1 MAIIRWQPWWTE
13 PFADWDKLFE
23 ETLPTVK
30 SFAPALDVYE
40 KDSNIIVETPL
51 AGVDPDDVKISI
63 ENDVLTVEGETKKK
77 SEVDE
82 KNYYRKEVRYGGFH
96 RSVALPAS
104 VHGEKAKAE
113 YEDGLLRVVV
123 PKLAKAPSK
132 AIKVQVKK
140 KK

>member
-1 MAIIRWQPWWTE
+1 MAIIRWRPWGFE

-23 ETLPTVK
+23 ETLPAVK

-40 KDSNIIVETPL
+40 KDNNIIVETPL
-51 AGVDPDDVKISI
+51 AGVNPDDVKISI
-63 ENDVLTVEGETKKK
+63 DNDVLIIEGETKKK

-82 KNYYRKEVRYGGFH
+82 KNYYRKEVRYGSFH

-104 VHGEKAKAE
+104 VEREKAKAE

-123 PKLAKAPSK
+123 PKVVKVPSK